1 MRTLQLGSNGSARN
15 EQTCRVLPRMLGML
29 ISITALLALVA
40 GCAGPSA
47 RIGFPASGPVFAA
60 FDPNDLSG
68 TWRGSFGQVAA
79 SLYMDEAEC
88 ILRIDE
94 DGTFTA
100 TVRPAKHGTN
110 NLAKA
115 STWSGTL
122 VMSGNRITLR
132 SSQGPW
138 VTLIRSSSSLYGVA
152 EDPLVGAT
160 IAMRFEREGITG

>member
-1 MRTLQLGSNGSARN
+1 MIY
-15 EQTCRVLPRMLGML
+15 RVTSTHP
-29 ISITALLALVA
+29 I
-40 GCAGPSA
+40 
-47 RIGFPASGPVFAA
+47 RIFS
-60 FDPNDLSG
+60 
-68 TWRGSFGQVAA
+68 
-79 SLYMDEAEC
+79 DEAEK
-88 ILRIDE
+88 RGDE

-122 VMSGNRITLR
+122 VRSGNRVTLR

-138 VTLIRSSSSLYGVA
+138 VTLIRSNNLLYGVS

-160 IAMRFEREGITG
+160 IATHFEREGTTG